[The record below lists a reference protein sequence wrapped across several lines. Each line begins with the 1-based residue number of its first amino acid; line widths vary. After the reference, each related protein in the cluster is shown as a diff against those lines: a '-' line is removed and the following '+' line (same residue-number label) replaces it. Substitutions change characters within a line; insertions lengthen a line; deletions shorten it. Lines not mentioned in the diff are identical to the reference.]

1 MPTPQKNIK
10 TQESSQGIKPV
21 SLIIWS
27 IIIALQIAAGYGLF
41 YLLRIL
47 LIPAEITNSGAF
59 VKIMAVLIHSCAI
72 AAWLIGIIGLW
83 VIRKSKPTKVGFRLL
98 TALGL
103 ALIPV
108 LILAY
113 LGNTVGFDDLSIF
126 NEIVVGKMIPYYT
139 NLTMVMSILG
149 FYLPEWFSKVV
160 KPKKK

>member
-1 MPTPQKNIK
+1 MSTSSKNK
-10 TQESSQGIKPV
+10 STRESYQSNGSV
-21 SLIIWS
+21 SIIVW
-27 IIIALQIAAGYGLF
+27 ILIIALQITAGYGLF
-41 YLLRIL
+41 YFVRIL

-59 VKIMAVLIHSCAI
+59 IKTMTVMVLSFAI
-72 AAWLIGIIGLW
+72 AAWIIGLFGLW

-126 NEIVVGKMIPYYT
+126 TEIVVGKMIPYYT

>member
-1 MPTPQKNIK
+1 MSTSPKNK
-10 TQESSQGIKPV
+10 STRENHQGNG
-21 SLIIWS
+21 SLSIIVW
-27 IIIALQIAAGYGLF
+27 ILIIALQIAAGYGLF
-41 YLLRIL
+41 YFVRIL

-59 VKIMAVLIHSCAI
+59 IKIMAVMVLSFAI
-72 AAWLIGIIGLW
+72 AAWIIGLIGLW
-83 VIRKSKPTKVGFRLL
+83 IKKIKPLKSGFRLL

-126 NEIVVGKMIPYYT
+126 TEIVVGKMIPYYT

-149 FYLPEWFSKVV
+149 FFLQEWFSKVI

>member
-1 MPTPQKNIK
+1 MSTSPKNK
-10 TQESSQGIKPV
+10 STRENHQGNG
-21 SLIIWS
+21 SLSIIVW
-27 IIIALQIAAGYGLF
+27 ILIIALQIAAGYGLF
-41 YLLRIL
+41 YFVRIL

-59 VKIMAVLIHSCAI
+59 IKIMAVMVLSFAI
-72 AAWLIGIIGLW
+72 AAWIIGLIGLW
-83 VIRKSKPTKVGFRLL
+83 IKKIKPLKSGFRLL